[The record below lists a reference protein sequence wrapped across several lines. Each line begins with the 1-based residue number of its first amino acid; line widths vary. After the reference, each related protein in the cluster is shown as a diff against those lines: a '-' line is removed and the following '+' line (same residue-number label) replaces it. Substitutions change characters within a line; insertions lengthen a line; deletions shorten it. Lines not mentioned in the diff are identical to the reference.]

1 MGCTTSFE
9 CKTFSKQI
17 RNMDEAK
24 WEEAAAEVCYPGI
37 KAKFC
42 QNPYAMDCLIR
53 KTGSK
58 RIVECAADCL
68 WATGI
73 PLNDPTCLD
82 ETKWISPGILGQMLE
97 SIQNEQALHLKSL
110 HSYHS
115 NTAHQTLSNNEAPSS
130 LSETL
135 AVTSHRVLPSAS
147 HTQTETSPTYDR
159 QVTVME
165 GLSSSTETHI
175 SSVSTSTTPVSD
187 TTETDTDTGDATS
200 YPHQDCGEPPE
211 QTSNI
216 V

>member
-1 MGCTTSFE
+1 M
-9 CKTFSKQI
+9 
-17 RNMDEAK
+17 
-24 WEEAAAEVCYPGI
+24 
-37 KAKFC
+37 
-42 QNPYAMDCLIR
+42 
-53 KTGSK
+53 
-58 RIVECAADCL
+58 ECAADRL

-97 SIQNEQALHLKSL
+97 SIRNEQALRLNSL

-115 NTAHQTLSNNEAPSS
+115 NTAHQTLSNNDAPSS

-135 AVTSHRVLPSAS
+135 AVSSHRVLPSAS
-147 HTQTETSPTYDR
+147 HTQTETCPTYDR

-200 YPHQDCGEPPE
+200 YPHQDCGEPSE
-211 QTSNI
+211 QTPNI
-216 V
+216 A

>member
-1 MGCTTSFE
+1 MGCTTSFK
-9 CKTFSKQI
+9 CKTLSKQI
-17 RNMDEAK
+17 RNTDEAK
-24 WEEAAAEVCYPGI
+24 WEDAATEICYPGI
-37 KAKFC
+37 KAKSC
-42 QNPYAMDCLIR
+42 QNLYAMDCLIR

-58 RIVECAADCL
+58 RIVECAADRL

-97 SIQNEQALHLKSL
+97 SIRNEQALRINNL

-115 NTAHQTLSNNEAPSS
+115 NTAHQLLSNNDAPSS

-135 AVTSHRVLPSAS
+135 AVSSHRVFLSAS
-147 HTQTETSPTYDR
+147 HAQTETCPAYDR
-159 QVTVME
+159 HVTVME
-165 GLSSSTETHI
+165 GLSSSTETHN

-187 TTETDTDTGDATS
+187 TMETDTDTGDATS
-200 YPHQDCGEPPE
+200 NPHQDCGEPPK

-216 V
+216 A

>member
-1 MGCTTSFE
+1 M
-9 CKTFSKQI
+9 
-17 RNMDEAK
+17 
-24 WEEAAAEVCYPGI
+24 
-37 KAKFC
+37 
-42 QNPYAMDCLIR
+42 
-53 KTGSK
+53 
-58 RIVECAADCL
+58 ECAADRL

-97 SIQNEQALHLKSL
+97 SIRNEQALRLNSL

-115 NTAHQTLSNNEAPSS
+115 NTAHQTLSNNDAPSS

-135 AVTSHRVLPSAS
+135 AVSSHRVLSSAS
-147 HTQTETSPTYDR
+147 HTQTETLPTYDS
-159 QVTVME
+159 QITVME
-165 GLSSSTETHI
+165 GLSSSTETHT
-175 SSVSTSTTPVSD
+175 SSVSTSMTPVSD

-211 QTSNI
+211 ETSNI